1 MPRLRMRRGMRGFG
15 ALFLALC
22 MALIAASVGAV
33 LHVALAMPLVE
44 AGLISLAL
52 LFALMTL
59 EVAAAR
65 RRDRADF
72 ADRLEGVARA
82 AADVARE
89 VGELRHRVVALEQ
102 KPAPDIRGA
111 TAPLAREIGA
121 LAELIEDVAKTVTIH
136 DALLASRP
144 AAPPSVPAAEV
155 PLAAAARPTG
165 QANGGLAGR
174 NAGEIQSIVCEA
186 IEAGRIELYLQPV
199 VTLPQRKVRHYE
211 ALSRMRL
218 KDESVVEAARFLP
231 AARAAGLM
239 PKIDERLVQNC
250 VQVVRRL
257 SAKNREIGLFLNIAP
272 ETLADRA
279 VFAEILG
286 YLDANRAL
294 ASSLVLE
301 IPQSAYRSMPPLEL
315 NSLSML
321 AERGFRFS
329 LDRIEDFRIDPR
341 GLADRGVRFVKVP
354 AELML
359 RHAEHATG
367 HIHPADLSDLLG
379 RYGIDLV
386 ADHIETESVVVD
398 LLDLDVRYGQGYL
411 FAQPRPVRA
420 EVLQGDREVAGA
432 AFSPTVGRA

>member
-1 MPRLRMRRGMRGFG
+1 MRGFG
-15 ALFLALC
+15 TLFLALC

-52 LFALMTL
+52 LFALMML

-72 ADRLEGVARA
+72 ADRLEIIARA

-89 VGELRHRVVALEQ
+89 VGELRHRVVAIEQ
-102 KPAPDIRGA
+102 RPAPDIRGA

-136 DALLASRP
+136 DAMLASRP

-155 PLAAAARPTG
+155 PLVATRSAG
-165 QANGGLAGR
+165 EANGGLSGR
-174 NAGEIQSIVCEA
+174 GASEIQTLVREA
-186 IEAGRIELYLQPV
+186 IESGRIELYLQPV

-231 AARAAGLM
+231 AARVAGLM

-279 VFAEILG
+279 TFAEILG

-354 AELML
+354 AELLL

-420 EVLQGDREVAGA
+420 EVLQGERETA
-432 AFSPTVGRA
+432 AALTPTIGRA

>member
-1 MPRLRMRRGMRGFG
+1 MRGFG

-33 LHVALAMPLVE
+33 LHVALSMPLAE
-44 AGLISLAL
+44 AGLIALAL

-65 RRDRADF
+65 RRDRAEF
-72 ADRLEGVARA
+72 TERVEVVARA
-82 AADVARE
+82 TSDIARE
-89 VGELRHRVVALEQ
+89 VGELRHRVIALAQ
-102 KPAPDIRGA
+102 KPEPDIRAA
-111 TAPLAREIGA
+111 TAPLAHEIGA
-121 LAELIEDVAKTVTIH
+121 LAELVEDVARTVTIH
-136 DALLASRP
+136 DALLASR
-144 AAPPSVPAAEV
+144 AEAPPTAPAEPVAKPASR
-155 PLAAAARPTG
+155 PLAE
-165 QANGGLAGR
+165 ANGGFGGGSAS
-174 NAGEIQSIVCEA
+174 EVQSMVREA

-239 PKIDERLVQNC
+239 PRIDERLVQNC

-257 SAKNREIGLFLNIAP
+257 AAKNREIGLFLNIAP

-279 VFAEILG
+279 TFAEILG

-301 IPQSAYRSMPPLEL
+301 FPQSAYRSMPPLEL

-341 GLADRGVRFVKVP
+341 GLADRGVRFIKVP
-354 AELML
+354 ADLML
-359 RHAEHATG
+359 RQAEHATG

-386 ADHIETESVVVD
+386 ADHIESESIVVD

-420 EVLQGDREVAGA
+420 EVLQGDREPALA
-432 AFSPTVGRA
+432 ADLPRAVGRA